1 MAELTT
7 KRRKDLPK
15 GDFAIPSKAPASGSY
30 PIDTAARARSALSRA
45 AANASPAEQAKIRAA
60 VERKFPSMDVQK
72 PGKSAGAKGSNVH
85 GQRHTRV

>member
-1 MAELTT
+1 MAKLNA
-7 KRRKDLPK
+7 KARHALPAK
-15 GDFAIPSKAPASGSY
+15 DFALPGDRY
-30 PIDTAARARSALSRA
+30 PIPDSGHAKAALSRA

-85 GQRHTRV
+85 GTRHTRV